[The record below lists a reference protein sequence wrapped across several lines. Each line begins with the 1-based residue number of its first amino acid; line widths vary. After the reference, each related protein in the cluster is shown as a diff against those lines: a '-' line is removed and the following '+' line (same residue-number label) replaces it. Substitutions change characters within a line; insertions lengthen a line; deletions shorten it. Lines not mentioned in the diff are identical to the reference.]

1 MYTYKHV
8 HKQREGMIQTNKQ
21 HLSFCIKCKRVAIIA
36 GEGLVKLWSIQI
48 SYASHLTKT
57 LNICNISNAWTH
69 LGFVIISQKFHG
81 SWFIWYIV
89 SKMRCIRDI
98 TTSVL
103 GLRTCGGF
111 TQMNLNKLRVLFHWN
126 QIFFFRKSQLH
137 CLPFPALLMR
147 ISCICSHCIA
157 IFTGWCTHRLHAQLC
172 FLSTSSYSVTL
183 LAKNCVDWQWSFFWV
198 VGLLQVR
205 YNTNSSFACFMNFR
219 TSSSVFVTILCFLC
233 WARKDQYWLYFY
245 SIHSCLWHISKGT
258 CIHIIAECNM

>member
-69 LGFVIISQKFHG
+69 LGFVIVSQKFHG

-89 SKMRCIRDI
+89 SKMRWIRDI
-98 TTSVL
+98 TTSLL

-126 QIFFFRKSQLH
+126 QIFFLESHSCTVCHFLPFWWEYLASALIALLYSQVGAPVNYMHSFVSCQQVHIQLH
-137 CLPFPALLMR
+137 YLQRIVWIDNAPSSELLDYCR
-147 ISCICSHCIA
+147 
-157 IFTGWCTHRLHAQLC
+157 
-172 FLSTSSYSVTL
+172 
-183 LAKNCVDWQWSFFWV
+183 
-198 VGLLQVR
+198 
-205 YNTNSSFACFMNFR
+205 
-219 TSSSVFVTILCFLC
+219 
-233 WARKDQYWLYFY
+233 
-245 SIHSCLWHISKGT
+245 
-258 CIHIIAECNM
+258 

>member
-89 SKMRCIRDI
+89 SKMRWIRDI
-98 TTSVL
+98 TTSLL

-172 FLSTSSYSVTL
+172 FLSSKFIFSYIICKELRGLTML
-183 LAKNCVDWQWSFFWV
+183 L
-198 VGLLQVR
+198 LLSCWIIAGKM
-205 YNTNSSFACFMNFR
+205 NTNCYHLHVLWISEP
-219 TSSSVFVTILCFLC
+219 VHQFL
-233 WARKDQYWLYFY
+233 
-245 SIHSCLWHISKGT
+245 
-258 CIHIIAECNM
+258 